1 MTSPRSRNRPT
12 NPFWMYNSKCTKWPF
27 GMKVWVRKLARE
39 GVRGAFEYLLKGRKV
54 KLDASQREGFD
65 SKIVADELLMR
76 WSITIVESKE
86 DESTVDM
93 KVQKYTIPYH

>member
-1 MTSPRSRNRPT
+1 MANVKTT
-12 NPFWMYNSKCTKWPF
+12 
-27 GMKVWVRKLARE
+27 RE
-39 GVRGAFEYLLKGRKV
+39 GVRGAFEYVLKGRKV
-54 KLDASQREGFD
+54 QLDADQRKGFD

-93 KVQKYTIPYH
+93 EVQKYTIPYRWPLNLLVVFRLSS